1 MPLDSPLVA
10 LLKLEATLVAL
21 LKSAT
26 ASGGTLSAMP
36 LDSPLLAM
44 LKSATLPNVPLL
56 AEGQHREGGIQAG
69 EGGSP
74 RRGASGKHLW
84 AALVSAM
91 LLEVDTVLDSPL

>member
-56 AEGQHREGGIQAG
+56 TDDQCVMNLKYNFPPPFSYLPPSCQ
-69 EGGSP
+69 
-74 RRGASGKHLW
+74 
-84 AALVSAM
+84 
-91 LLEVDTVLDSPL
+91 